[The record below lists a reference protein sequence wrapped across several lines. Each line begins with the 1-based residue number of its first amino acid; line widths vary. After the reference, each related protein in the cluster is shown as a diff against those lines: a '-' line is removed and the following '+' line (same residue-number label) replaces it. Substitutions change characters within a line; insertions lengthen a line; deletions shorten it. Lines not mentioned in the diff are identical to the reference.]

1 MLTVGIF
8 TTASLKNYYLERISF
23 NLKSN
28 AQLVKDIV
36 KQDLTFGNLTNINS
50 QSKILSKEIAT
61 RITII
66 DKQGIV
72 LGDSEEDPARMENH
86 ADRPE
91 IKQALAGKAGTSLRY
106 SNTLKMDMMYL
117 AIPII
122 ENGQVI
128 GVTRL
133 SLPLTEVKTK
143 IAYIH
148 KMIFL
153 GALLALFIALGIG
166 LLVARMITKPLREM
180 TGLAKDIASG
190 DFSRQI
196 DIHSNDE
203 VGQLAQS
210 FNQMAGELKT
220 KIETILEDRNQLSA
234 VLTSVIEGVVA
245 IDRNE
250 KIILFNS
257 ALQKLFNLT
266 RDKAIG
272 RFFWEVIRNNEL
284 NDLLRE
290 VMEKKDF
297 REKELTLFFSQG
309 EKIFQVHAL
318 PIKGEKVISGVVAVL
333 HDITEL
339 KKLERM
345 RIEFVANV
353 SHELRTPLTLIKGFI
368 ETLKR
373 GAIRDS
379 KNSQRFLDIIESH
392 TERLNNLIDD
402 LLELSKIESKE
413 IKMEFQPID
422 LREVIEEVVSNFK
435 EAIDEKGHTVE
446 IDIPPDFPQV
456 EVAPERIEQVFI
468 NLLDNAI
475 KFTPAGGKIC
485 IRGTVKEKDIQI
497 EVSDTGIGI
506 PKEHLSRLFER
517 FYRVDKAR
525 SRELGGTGLGLS
537 IVKHIIQAHSGTVGV
552 ESKANKGSRFFFTL
566 PKKQI
571 SS

>member
-446 IDIPPDFPQV
+446 IDIPPPL
-456 EVAPERIEQVFI
+456 EIPM
-468 NLLDNAI
+468 LLFLRT
-475 KFTPAGGKIC
+475 KFL
-485 IRGTVKEKDIQI
+485 
-497 EVSDTGIGI
+497 TGFT
-506 PKEHLSRLFER
+506 RL
-517 FYRVDKAR
+517 
-525 SRELGGTGLGLS
+525 
-537 IVKHIIQAHSGTVGV
+537 
-552 ESKANKGSRFFFTL
+552 
-566 PKKQI
+566 
-571 SS
+571 